1 MTTRGFAGG
10 LARRD
15 FLRWSSL
22 TLGLAAAAPILAACS
37 APAPTATPVPPA
49 KPAEAPKPAAPAPA
63 APPTAA
69 PAAAAAATKPAEQA
83 KPAEAPKPA
92 APAAAAP
99 AKVALK
105 TGPFKVVQFDDYHPD
120 HNKHVKAELESFSKA
135 QGWQIEISP
144 IAAFMAG
151 ADIYQKALATVQA
164 GDPPDLF
171 IHTDLAPKQ
180 AVFLKIA
187 EKATDVMDDL
197 QKMYGKPFPGA
208 ILPNYFTP
216 AQFIQGGANTA
227 DWYGV
232 PFYGRSGGYW
242 VRKDVAAKAGL
253 DIDKDFDD
261 YGKAAES
268 CMKMSNPDQK
278 MWAWGVTAN
287 RSGDGESL
295 TWASIQQWGG
305 TLTDKEAQIVTLN
318 SPETIAGVKWM
329 SDIYL
334 DKKWAKMLPPGVN
347 SWTDPSNNEAFL
359 AGTIAFTSN
368 AGTMYAKGVFDK
380 VPFAGEIRV
389 IPQPKG
395 LGPKATRL
403 QGAGAA
409 RFNLLTGVRN
419 RDAAKATIMH
429 FMTKEVQEPLYKTST
444 GYVFPVFK
452 NQWEGS
458 GALLRSDENTKRFE
472 AVAWAEPAHPGV
484 SYPAEGTPW
493 TDAVSRQN
501 LATDMYG
508 QILKGKKVEDAV
520 KETHDRAVK
529 IFKEFGRKGE

>member
-1 MTTRGFAGG
+1 VAVHRRT
-10 LARRD
+10 LVARRR
-15 FLRWSSL
+15 LLHLSSIA
-22 TLGLAAAAPILAACS
+22 LGLAAATPILQACGG
-37 APAPTATPVPPA
+37 TPS
-49 KPAEAPKPAAPAPA
+49 
-63 APPTAA
+63 PTAA
-69 PAAAAAATKPAEQA
+69 PAAAKPT
-83 KPAEAPKPA
+83 EAPKPA
-92 APAAAAP
+92 AGGAPPPTTAPAGAATKPAAAPAAAAAP
-99 AKVALK
+99 AKVGLK
-105 TGPFKVVQFDDYHPD
+105 SGPFKVVQFDDYHPD
-120 HNKHVKAELESFSKA
+120 HNKHVKAELESYAKA

-187 EKATDVMDDL
+187 EKVTDVMDDL
-197 QKMYGKPFPGA
+197 IKKYGRAFPGA
-208 ILPNYFTP
+208 ELANWFTP
-216 AQFIQGGANTA
+216 AQFIQGGATTK

-232 PFYGRSGGYW
+232 PFYGRTGGYW
-242 VRKDVAAKAGL
+242 VRKDLFSKAGI
-253 DIDKDFDD
+253 DIDKDLET
-261 YGKAAES
+261 YQQCAEA
-268 CMKMSNPDQK
+268 CLKISNPGQK
-278 MWAWGVTAN
+278 MWAWGVTTN

-295 TWASIQQWGG
+295 AWASIQQWGG

-329 SDIYL
+329 SEIYM
-334 DKKWAKMLPPGVN
+334 DKKWENMIPPGVN
-347 SWTDPSNNEAFL
+347 AWTDPSNNEAFI
-359 AGTIAFTSN
+359 AGTVAFTSN
-368 AGTMYAKGVFDK
+368 AGTMYAKAVFDK
-380 VPFAGEIRV
+380 VPFASEIRV
-389 IPQPKG
+389 INQPKG
-395 LGPKATRL
+395 VGPKATRL

-409 RFNLLTGVRN
+409 RFNLFTGVRN
-419 RDAAKATIMH
+419 RDGAKAVIEH

-452 NQWEGS
+452 NQWENPLVR
-458 GALLRSDENTKRFE
+458 ADENNKRFE
-472 AVAWAEPAHPGV
+472 AVAWAEPAMPGV
-484 SYPAEGTPW
+484 SHPAEGTPW

-508 QILKGKKVEDAV
+508 QVLKGKKVEDAV